1 MVVGIIFIYSS
12 GVTATGVVFSYEYI
26 RQIIWVGTG
35 LIFLFGITFFDYGK
49 LKDFAPYIYI
59 FFLLLLVL
67 TLFFGRIV
75 NGARSWLGP
84 SGFGI
89 QPSEFTKIA
98 AILLLAVY
106 LERTGKKIT
115 ELPRLLLAALIAFIP
130 MGLVL
135 IQPDL
140 GTATVFIPIF
150 LAMVYIAGAK
160 VSHILFILLTGFLML
175 LFTVLPAWQGYVL
188 SQEVLIFN
196 IFNNRRLLL
205 IVIFTALM
213 VFLLALTG
221 YFTIKRRYFYWIM
234 YGAAIT
240 GIAMLGSVGGRMFLK
255 EYQIMRLIIFLNP
268 YVDPLGSGW
277 NIIQSKTAVGSGG
290 LVGKGLL
297 EGTQSHYQYLPQQS
311 TDFIFSIYAEEWGFI
326 GVMVLFTVFG
336 IILLRGLVIVHLAKD
351 KFGSL
356 LGAGILGMFFFHFLV
371 NIGMAMGIMPVTGI
385 PLFFMSYGGSSLW
398 TGAISIGLLMSI
410 YQHRYRY

>member
-12 GVTATGVVFSYEYI
+12 GVTATGVVFSREYI

-35 LIFLFGITFFDYGK
+35 IMFLFGITFFDYGK
-49 LKDFAPYIYI
+49 LKDFALYIYI

-84 SGFGI
+84 PGFGI

-98 AILLLAVY
+98 AILMLAVY

-115 ELPRLLLAALIAFIP
+115 ELPRLLFGALIAFIP

-160 VSHILFILLTGFLML
+160 VSHILFILSTGFLML
-175 LFTVLPAWQGYVL
+175 LFTILPAWQEYVL
-188 SQEVLIFN
+188 TQELLILN

-205 IVIFTALM
+205 FVIFTVLM
-213 VFLLALTG
+213 VFLLALIG
-221 YFTIKRRYFYWIM
+221 HFTIKRRYFYWIM
-234 YGAAIT
+234 YGASIV
-240 GIAMLGSVGGRMFLK
+240 GIALLGSIGGRMFLK
-255 EYQIMRLIIFLNP
+255 DYQIMRLIIFLNP

-336 IILLRGLVIVHLAKD
+336 IILLRGLVIVHLSKD

-356 LGAGILGMFFFHFLV
+356 LGAGILGMLFFHFLV
-371 NIGMAMGIMPVTGI
+371 NIGMAIGIMPVTGI

-398 TGAISIGLLMSI
+398 TGAIAIGLLMSI